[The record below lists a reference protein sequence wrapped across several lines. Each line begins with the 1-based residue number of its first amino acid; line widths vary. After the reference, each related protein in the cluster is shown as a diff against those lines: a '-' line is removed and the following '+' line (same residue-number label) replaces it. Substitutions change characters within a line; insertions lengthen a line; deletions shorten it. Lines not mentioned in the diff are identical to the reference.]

1 MPPPYTLAAH
11 GCSLPE
17 TTPVRRVIARREAL
31 AALAMLALAR
41 PARAHHGG
49 AGDALAEMTLGDPK
63 APITI
68 IEYSSLTCPHC
79 ASFHKNTFPRIKERY
94 IDTGKARLIY
104 RDFPFDR
111 TALFASALA
120 RCAGADRFFRFIDA
134 LFGAQASWSRAAD
147 PVAALVRIGRLGG
160 LERAEIDA
168 CLGDKTLLDGILAM
182 RVDGAKNFEV
192 SSTPT
197 FIING
202 EKLVGALPFERFE
215 EIFERLL

>member
-11 GCSLPE
+11 GPSLPE

-49 AGDALAEMTLGDPK
+49 AGDALADMTLGDPG

-68 IEYSSLTCPHC
+68 IEYASLTCPHC
-79 ASFHKNTFPRIKERY
+79 ASFHKDTFPRIKERY

-111 TALFASALA
+111 AALFAAALA
-120 RCAGADRFFRFIDA
+120 RCAGADRFFHFIDA

-168 CLGDKTLLDGILAM
+168 CLGDQTLLDGILAM
-182 RVDGAKNFEV
+182 RVDGAKKFEV

-197 FIING
+197 FIVNG
-202 EKLVGALPFERFE
+202 EKFVGALPFERFE

>member
-11 GCSLPE
+11 GSSSPK
-17 TTPVRRVIARREAL
+17 TTPVRRVITRRESL

-41 PARAHHGG
+41 PARAHHGSV
-49 AGDALAEMTLGDPK
+49 AEALAEMTLGDPG

-68 IEYSSLTCPHC
+68 IEYASLTCPHC
-79 ASFHKNTFPRIKERY
+79 ASFHKDTLPRIKERY

-104 RDFPFDR
+104 RDFPFDQA
-111 TALFASALA
+111 ALLAAALA

-134 LFGAQASWSRAAD
+134 LYGAQANWSRAAD

-168 CLGDKTLLDGILAM
+168 CLGDNMLLDGILAM

-202 EKLVGALPFERFE
+202 EKFVGALPFERFE

>member
-1 MPPPYTLAAH
+1 MIT
-11 GCSLPE
+11 
-17 TTPVRRVIARREAL
+17 RRDAL
-31 AALAMLALAR
+31 AALALFGLASQ
-41 PARAHHGG
+41 ARAHHGG
-49 AGDALAEMTLGDPK
+49 VSEALAEMTLGDPD

-68 IEYSSLTCPHC
+68 IEYSSLSCPHC
-79 ASFHKNTFPRIKERY
+79 ASFHRDTFPRIKERY

-111 TALFASALA
+111 AAVFAAALA
-120 RCAGADRFFRFIDA
+120 RCAGPDRFSRFIAA
-134 LFGAQASWSRAAD
+134 LFGAQARWSRAAD
-147 PVAALVRIGRLGG
+147 PVAALARIGRLGG

-182 RVDGAKNFEV
+182 RVDGARTFDV
-192 SSTPT
+192 SRTPT

-202 EKLVGALPFERFE
+202 EKIEGALPFERFE